1 VALLTD
7 GELVNG
13 TTARLGEGV
22 RLTEG
27 TLRPRSG
34 RLIAVTPDRRLVAV
48 LLATT
53 RSREVVVLTA
63 RDLPITAR
71 VQLPVGD
78 TTSATT
84 LVAPVNDRLVV
95 LGARETQKGGHLPVG
110 WVIELPRG
118 DVSGRWSIQKPP
130 RGNWTVFD
138 AAAAPDAKRL
148 YLSYHGTCNG
158 GPGACTTGVDVVAW
172 KSGRPL
178 CRARPNSLAG
188 CIAAMHGESRLSRE
202 VFSVPAVTT
211 RASCWPTSRRGS
223 PTAGPLAWPATT
235 SCGSR
240 TTLRT
245 GGLRARVLP
254 VRGRLGQGRLRR
266 RLAVAARHQPGWAG
280 ERVRRADGCWSRP
293 CRLHRGARVGRRPRI
308 RGHRCERGDGV
319 RAGPAADQ
327 ASRARSRACGMR
339 REPDRRSG
347 QCATSQTR

>member
-1 VALLTD
+1 VRAAASDSGAAVTVLPYRLAGVLSIGFVLLVGCADESPDWSRQDRPLVALLSD

-13 TTARLGEGV
+13 TIARLGEGV

-27 TLRPRSG
+27 TLRPLSG

-71 VQLPVGD
+71 VQLPVDD

-118 DVSGRWSIQKPP
+118 DVAGRWSIQKPP
-130 RGNWTVFD
+130 RGNWTLFD

-188 CIAAMHGESRLSRE
+188 CIAAMHGEVALIAGGVLGTRGDDQ
-202 VFSVPAVTT
+202 SVL
-211 RASCWPTSRRGS
+211 
-223 PTAGPLAWPATT
+223 LADEQ
-235 SCGSR
+235 
-240 TTLRT
+240 
-245 GGLRARVLP
+245 ARV
-254 VRGRLGQGRLRR
+254 
-266 RLAVAARHQPGWAG
+266 A
-280 ERVRRADGCWSRP
+280 
-293 CRLHRGARVGRRPRI
+293 
-308 RGHRCERGDGV
+308 
-319 RAGPAADQ
+319 
-327 ASRARSRACGMR
+327 
-339 REPDRRSG
+339 DRRS
-347 QCATSQTR
+347 TRLAGNHLMRLAYDAANRGASRSGPACTWAAWPGST